1 MEVLEKIMYRVS
13 GQWPISERSYKVMND
28 YLIKALAFDGNVR
41 AYAISSTEMVAEAQ
55 RRHTTWPTASAALGR
70 AMTASTM
77 MATGLKGEEKITVKI
92 EGGGPIGAIIVDAN
106 AKGETR
112 GYVSNPHVHFDLND
126 QGKLDVAQAVGRDG
140 FLSVVKDIGMREKFT
155 GQVPIVSGEL
165 GEDFTYYLVTSEQV
179 PSAVGVGVLV
189 NPDNTILAAGGFMI
203 QLLPGAGEETIRFIE
218 KRIEA
223 IPPISKLIESG
234 KTPEEILHVL
244 LGEENIKIIDN
255 MPVQFEC
262 SCSKERFSNG
272 IMGLGKEEINNM
284 IEEDGEAE
292 TACHFC
298 NAHYHFSKEELQEL
312 YAESKV

>member
-1 MEVLEKIMYRVS
+1 
-13 GQWPISERSYKVMND
+13 MND

-77 MATGLKGEEKITVKI
+77 MASGLKGKEKITVKI

-106 AKGETR
+106 AQGETR
-112 GYVSNPHVHFDLND
+112 GYVSNPHVHFDLNE
-126 QGKLDVAQAVGRDG
+126 QGKLDVARAVGRDG

-165 GEDFTYYLVTSEQV
+165 GDDFTYYLVTSEQV

-189 NPDNTILAAGGFMI
+189 NPDNTILSAGGFMI
-203 QLLPGAGEETIRFIE
+203 QLLPGAEEETIRFIE

-223 IPPISKLIESG
+223 IPPISKLIQDG
-234 KTPEEILHVL
+234 KTPEEILNEL
-244 LGEENIKIIDN
+244 LGEENIKILDK
-255 MPVQFEC
+255 MPVKFEC

-292 TACHFC
+292 TSCHFC

-312 YAESKV
+312 YKESKL